1 MSAIPKHPKRRGEW
15 VELQFMARAASYGL
29 KLCKPWGD
37 TARYDV
43 VVEHP
48 AGFHRVQVKS
58 TSHLR
63 GHRWECNLSRQAYVA
78 EDFDYLAVYIIPQDV
93 WYIIPFAA
101 IRARRMISLRD
112 PRLGNGRYRRYREAW
127 HQLADNDLDAVCLGR
142 DQNSVSKSRS
152 IGQER
157 RRASV

>member
-1 MSAIPKHPKRRGEW
+1 MSAIPKHPKRLGEW

-48 AGFHRVQVKS
+48 AGFHRGQVKS
-58 TSHLR
+58 TSDLR
-63 GHRWECNLSRQAYVA
+63 RHRWECRLSYQAYTA
-78 EDFDYLAVYIIPQDV
+78 EDFDFLAVYIVPEDM
-93 WYIIPFAA
+93 WYSIPFAA
-101 IRARRMISLRD
+101 IGGKTAIALLE
-112 PRLGNGRYRRYREAW
+112 PWLAKGKYYQYLEAW
-127 HQLADNDLDAVCLGR
+127 HQLADNQLDAVCLGR

-152 IGQER
+152 IGPER
-157 RRASV
+157 RLPSG